1 MNAVFSGLTALSG
14 LDSLSWLKSSDEAMR
29 VTRRLMSEIINVA
42 AADGVIIRD
51 SYADELIEQVGI
63 SISISLI
70 L

>member
-42 AADGVIIRD
+42 AADGVIITD
-51 SYADELIEQVGI
+51 SYAVELIEQVGI
-63 SISISLI
+63 
-70 L
+70 

>member
-14 LDSLSWLKSSDEAMR
+14 MDSLSWLKSSDEAMR

-63 SISISLI
+63 
-70 L
+70 